1 MDKKIMT
8 DKLTAYDKI
17 MRSKIQL
24 QLTKPFFSYLIMN
37 LKIIETKKIGDMDIS
52 TMAVDI
58 KGNLYY
64 NSEWVEKLTEKN
76 IEGVLVHEVL
86 HIVLMHIIRTGG
98 RDKDLFNC
106 VNDLIVNDILVQ
118 EGFDLPE
125 GLVPTSNHEYR
136 IDELDYTVEKIN
148 EKLSEDIYEELY
160 RLLKKNNNKGQK
172 GMNDKRFDIHIYA
185 DENGD
190 SNGDSKDGK
199 GKKSKGIGN
208 KLSDVEINKLEKIW
222 KERLAEATL
231 IARQRGI
238 LPLGMDR
245 FIDGILEGKVNWRHK
260 LYNIT
265 AELPFDWSYQRQSK
279 KSIALGIY
287 LPSTVKEKIDIVVS
301 IDTSGSMGQEE
312 LTQFLS
318 EVCYIARSF
327 NNIEMDLLVCDA
339 EIHQEYKINN
349 NNINEI
355 MGLKIGGGGGT
366 SHKPIVDYINDKK
379 PSAKLLIAL
388 TDGYSDI
395 QTTFAE
401 LPNNC
406 HRIIVLCTN
415 SAKESEME
423 AYGEVIK
430 M

>member
-160 RLLKKNNNKGQK
+160 RLLKKNNNI
-172 GMNDKRFDIHIYA
+172 NI
-185 DENGD
+185 
-190 SNGDSKDGK
+190 
-199 GKKSKGIGN
+199 KKN
-208 KLSDVEINKLEKIW
+208 
-222 KERLAEATL
+222 
-231 IARQRGI
+231 
-238 LPLGMDR
+238 
-245 FIDGILEGKVNWRHK
+245 
-260 LYNIT
+260 
-265 AELPFDWSYQRQSK
+265 
-279 KSIALGIY
+279 
-287 LPSTVKEKIDIVVS
+287 VK
-301 IDTSGSMGQEE
+301 
-312 LTQFLS
+312 
-318 EVCYIARSF
+318 
-327 NNIEMDLLVCDA
+327 
-339 EIHQEYKINN
+339 
-349 NNINEI
+349 
-355 MGLKIGGGGGT
+355 
-366 SHKPIVDYINDKK
+366 
-379 PSAKLLIAL
+379 
-388 TDGYSDI
+388 
-395 QTTFAE
+395 
-401 LPNNC
+401 
-406 HRIIVLCTN
+406 
-415 SAKESEME
+415 
-423 AYGEVIK
+423 
-430 M
+430 